1 MSSSS
6 SAAGVERRRRRRP
19 YRRGRARFLGLGGRV
34 KDAPAGIASAS
45 LHPPISLSPADSL
58 PRGGLS
64 TRTPG
69 SSRAH
74 GVRDSALSLYRDSRC
89 SSARARARSP
99 DVAVAV
105 ERVPRVSRP
114 SPTAHQMSPA
124 RSGVFDGA
132 VRRCVSHLRHDGP
145 PRERPKSPNG
155 SLGFEQQLRDVH

>member
-1 MSSSS
+1 MHRLGS
-6 SAAGVERRRRRRP
+6 
-19 YRRGRARFLGLGGRV
+19 RAR
-34 KDAPAGIASAS
+34 
-45 LHPPISLSPADSL
+45 LHPVRLSHSLFL
-58 PRGGLS
+58 PFAGLASSRGGLS
-64 TRTPG
+64 YSHTRVV
-69 SSRAH
+69 SRAA
-74 GVRDSALSLYRDSRC
+74 SARFRALSLSLYRDSRC

-124 RSGVFDGA
+124 CSRVSDEA